1 MRNGVVACLDKCVA
15 LVRVRNLYDIN
26 YSPLV
31 SYLCWSVGKGIFGIL
46 HVVRNMDV
54 SISGNISLQPF
65 IKKNVF
71 NKTLN
76 PREGL

>member
-1 MRNGVVACLDKCVA
+1 MRNGVVACLDNCIT
-15 LVRVRNLYDIN
+15 LVRVRNMYDIY

-31 SYLCWSVGKGIFGIL
+31 PCLLFTVGKGIFGIL

-54 SISGNISLQPF
+54 SISGNISLQPL

-71 NKTLN
+71 NKALN